1 MLSGRYI
8 VKQPDQEEYGMIRKV
23 RWTST
28 RPCILAVAVL
38 LASSPAWAAAGKTA
52 TAEIQSC
59 GEAEVSGS
67 ATLQERASE
76 EGVKL
81 VDIDLHVRGLP
92 PGKHAVHIHE
102 VGICDPCGAAK
113 GHFDPGPNSNSNP
126 DGNHPFHMGD
136 LINLEVN
143 EKGSGRL
150 EATTSRITL
159 SDGPLSLFDED
170 GSAFIIHVDP
180 DTYCP
185 EGVEKGCAGGARA
198 ACGIIRMGE
207 R

>member
-1 MLSGRYI
+1 M
-8 VKQPDQEEYGMIRKV
+8 RK
-23 RWTST
+23 
-28 RPCILAVAVL
+28 ILVFVAVL
-38 LASSPAWAAAGKTA
+38 IMLVTFPSVSAKGTKTA
-52 TAEIQSC
+52 SAKIESCTDARVQGTAKLREHDS
-59 GEAEVSGS
+59 
-67 ATLQERASE
+67 R
-76 EGVKL
+76 EGVKM
-81 VDIDLHVRGLP
+81 VDIDLMVKGLP

-102 VGICDPCGAAK
+102 VGTCSPCGDAK

-136 LINLEVN
+136 LENIEVSPGGHAHL
-143 EKGSGRL
+143 KVS
-150 EATTSRITL
+150 TTRITL

-198 ACGIIRMGE
+198 ACGIIKMDRGKG

>member
-1 MLSGRYI
+1 M
-8 VKQPDQEEYGMIRKV
+8 RKSLV
-23 RWTST
+23 
-28 RPCILAVAVL
+28 CVAVL
-38 LASSPAWAAAGKTA
+38 MMLVAFSSVSAQGAKTA
-52 TAEIQSC
+52 SAKIESCTDARIEGTAQLREHKS
-59 GEAEVSGS
+59 
-67 ATLQERASE
+67 RA
-76 EGVKL
+76 GVKM
-81 VDIDLHVRGLP
+81 VDIDLKVKGLP

-102 VGICDPCGAAK
+102 VGTCSPCGSAK

-136 LINLEVN
+136 LENIEVSP
-143 EKGSGRL
+143 EGHAHLKVS
-150 EATTSRITL
+150 TTRITL

-198 ACGIIRMGE
+198 ACGIIKMDRRKG